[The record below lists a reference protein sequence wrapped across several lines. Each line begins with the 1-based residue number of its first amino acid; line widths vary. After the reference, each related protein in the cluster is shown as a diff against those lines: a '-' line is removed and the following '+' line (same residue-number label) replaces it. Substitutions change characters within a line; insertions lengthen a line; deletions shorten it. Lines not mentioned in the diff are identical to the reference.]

1 MTIESNISKNTFAG
15 NGQTTIF
22 PFTYKIWKTDEIK
35 VTIEDEKGITSSI
48 TPFAVTINKNGGGDV
63 VLYLDDENKTP
74 IPTGYTIALT
84 RNMPFLQEQDYL
96 NGGRFNAEVIEDNF
110 DIACAERQQLK
121 EAVERTIQIPPT
133 SGIKPE
139 KLLNEIFNAKN
150 TAVEQAGVATA
161 KAQISTEQ
169 AALSGSYAQSAS
181 EQAVLSQEYASTAK
195 AWAESDTP
203 PDPTDENSKSART
216 WAMIASDVVPI
227 ATNTLPGKVSPQYP
241 LKTDDI
247 GRLTYDGYNR
257 GWGAKSNDQA
267 GAVLNGSVDLNDV
280 LDNGFYSVNSTNL
293 TTLNRPSKNPGLL
306 NVYGWLSETISR
318 KVQVFYDLFSSS
330 IYVRS
335 FINSNGQQSSW
346 SNWSSING
354 VKYIYGANVD
364 ANGIKNMTIP
374 NVIPYKP
381 IFVYYLLKNDTM
393 GGSGIK
399 TYVGDR
405 FEFYVYYSDNG
416 GYTIGNTL
424 SSIGTKLGGNVGVI
438 IPNTDTLII
447 AELQCYRQ
455 MKYIQGSIDQTYY
468 IHSTVLFYQ

>member
-48 TPFAVTINKNGGGDV
+48 MPFAVTINKNGGGEV

-121 EAVERTIQIPPT
+121 EVIERTIQIPPT

-139 KLLNEIFNAKN
+139 KLLNEIFNAKD
-150 TAVEQAGVATA
+150 TAVEQAGVATV

-203 PDPTDENSKSART
+203 PDPTDENSKSAKTWNAVVTENAENQITEINKAGLDHVEQARKWAESETSPDPDDPYAKSAKT
-216 WAMIASDVVPI
+216 WALSASENIPLATYEIAGKVKVDEEAFTVSPEDGLLQLKDTGVEKGEYGLSENISPDFGEAFEVPNFEVNEKGNLVT
-227 ATNTLPGKVSPQYP
+227 AGTKSVTLPIPSI
-241 LKTDDI
+241 TDIPGNAGTADALQTERTFTI
-247 GRLTYDGYNR
+247 PASVLQ
-257 GWGAKSNDQA
+257 AKSNATVIFNGTGDATFSCA
-267 GAVLNGSVDLNDV
+267 GTCTSCAGNCASSCHTSCTGSCNNNCSGWCLNAC
-280 LDNGFYSVNSTNL
+280 
-293 TTLNRPSKNPGLL
+293 
-306 NVYGWLSETISR
+306 
-318 KVQVFYDLFSSS
+318 SSCVGGCS
-330 IYVRS
+330 
-335 FINSNGQQSSW
+335 
-346 SNWSSING
+346 
-354 VKYIYGANVD
+354 
-364 ANGIKNMTIP
+364 
-374 NVIPYKP
+374 
-381 IFVYYLLKNDTM
+381 
-393 GGSGIK
+393 GSGC
-399 TYVGDR
+399 TGR
-405 FEFYVYYSDNG
+405 
-416 GYTIGNTL
+416 
-424 SSIGTKLGGNVGVI
+424 
-438 IPNTDTLII
+438 
-447 AELQCYRQ
+447 
-455 MKYIQGSIDQTYY
+455 
-468 IHSTVLFYQ
+468 